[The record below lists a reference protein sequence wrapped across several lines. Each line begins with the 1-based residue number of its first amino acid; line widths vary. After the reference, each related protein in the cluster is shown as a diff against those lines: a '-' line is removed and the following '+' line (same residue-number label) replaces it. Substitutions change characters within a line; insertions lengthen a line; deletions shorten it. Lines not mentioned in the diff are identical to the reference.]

1 MIPSRAPKEET
12 DHCSDAPSD
21 APGPLPASPV
31 LDNATPSSTD
41 AAALAVTRFRSIPA
55 KPFLPAPRSQEKHI
69 PGGRPRLLRS
79 FAVGFSLSALV
90 FTTILISQN
99 FRLEI
104 GSSLIRLG
112 EKLNGRGD
120 TQAVA
125 PLPAP
130 VQTFEPSPARTPSV
144 PSPIPETAANETIA
158 APDSAASP
166 QTTQDTANS
175 TDSRAADLQNSQQHF
190 GEVHLKKGRSDP
202 ARQLWSAL
210 AAGDSSAEL
219 ALAQL
224 YLTGDGV
231 PSNCEQARGLLRAAA
246 KNGNSEALQK
256 LRTLKNGPCR

>member
-1 MIPSRAPKEET
+1 MHQIKLTAEIAWMDSANKSGGLRFTEFTADAENQIRQWLTKTRESEAPDGNFVIPSRAPKEAT

-31 LDNATPSSTD
+31 LDNATPSSAD
-41 AAALAVTRFRSIPA
+41 AAA
-55 KPFLPAPRSQEKHI
+55 
-69 PGGRPRLLRS
+69 
-79 FAVGFSLSALV
+79 
-90 FTTILISQN
+90 
-99 FRLEI
+99 
-104 GSSLIRLG
+104 
-112 EKLNGRGD
+112 
-120 TQAVA
+120 
-125 PLPAP
+125 LPAP
-130 VQTFEPSPARTPSV
+130 VQISEPSAATTLSV
-144 PSPIPETAANETIA
+144 PSPIPETSANETIA

-219 ALAQL
+219 ALALAQL

-231 PSNCEQARGLLRAAA
+231 PRNCEQARILLRAAA